1 METMAQ
7 SKDRSQIVTEV
18 GVVDSVS
25 GRQTIRVV
33 LSNLVKEE
41 RYGKYR
47 RRRTK
52 LAAHDE
58 KQEAQ
63 VGDTVEISR
72 CRPLSKTKA
81 WRLVRVVKRGSV
93 A

>member
-1 METMAQ
+1 METTQ
-7 SKDRSQIVTEV
+7 SKERSQIVTEV

-41 RYGKYR
+41 QYGKYR
-47 RRRTK
+47 QRRTR
-52 LAAHDE
+52 LAVHDE

-63 VGDTVEISR
+63 VGDTVEIAR
-72 CRPLSKTKA
+72 CRPLSKRKA
-81 WRLVRVVKRGSV
+81 WRLVRVVKRANV

>member
-1 METMAQ
+1 MANTET
-7 SKDRSQIVTEV
+7 KDRSQIVTEV
-18 GVVDSVS
+18 GVVDSIS

-41 RYGKYR
+41 QYGKYL
-47 RRRTK
+47 RRRTR

-58 KQEAQ
+58 KQEAK

-72 CRPLSKTKA
+72 CRPISKSKA
-81 WRLVRVVKRGSV
+81 WRLTRIVRRGGV

>member
-18 GVVDSVS
+18 GVVDSIS

-41 RYGKYR
+41 QYGKYL

-58 KQEAQ
+58 KQEAK
-63 VGDTVEISR
+63 VGDTVEIAR

-81 WRLVRVVKRGSV
+81 WRLVRVVRRGGV